1 MSRGGW
7 AKALLLAAA
16 AVVVF
21 FLWQQDP
28 GGFCRIG

>member
-16 AVVVF
+16 VVLVVL
-21 FLWQQDP
+21 LWQMDA
-28 GGFCRIG
+28 GGACGAL